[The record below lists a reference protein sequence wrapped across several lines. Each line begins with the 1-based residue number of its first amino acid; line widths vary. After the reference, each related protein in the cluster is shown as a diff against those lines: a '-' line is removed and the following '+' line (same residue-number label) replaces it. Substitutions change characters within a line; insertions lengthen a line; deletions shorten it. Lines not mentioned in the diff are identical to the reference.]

1 MDRQSCK
8 IIRLITEETPPTH
21 AIIPSVR
28 NLHKSEP
35 IVPCEWETVKVINTF
50 AAMKAAYRMSAVR
63 FTRRSFVGFL
73 KKKFKLKCVS
83 RLN

>member
-1 MDRQSCK
+1 M
-8 IIRLITEETPPTH
+8 ITEETPPTH

-28 NLHKSEP
+28 NLHKNEP

-50 AAMKAAYRMSAVR
+50 ATMKAAYRMSAAR

-73 KKKFKLKCVS
+73 KRNS
-83 RLN
+83 N